1 MFMGNKG
8 NFREDERI
16 VAYHLPPP
24 SPIQCLIKES
34 NNNKKGRCQK
44 MITSYDNCI
53 LRAFMSLSFIQS
65 FIILGNKKYL
75 LLNDY
80 RLVLTKSSSLED
92 LKHLH
97 LHLTGK
103 VKKDV

>member
-1 MFMGNKG
+1 MM
-8 NFREDERI
+8 I
-16 VAYHLPPP
+16 P
-24 SPIQCLIKES
+24 SY
-34 NNNKKGRCQK
+34 NNKLHPGCF
-44 MITSYDNCI
+44 Y
-53 LRAFMSLSFIQS
+53 LSLSLLNPLS
-65 FIILGNKKYL
+65 FLGNKKYL
-75 LLNDY
+75 LLNDC

>member
-1 MFMGNKG
+1 MGNKG
-8 NFREDERI
+8 NFREDERV
-16 VAYHLPPP
+16 VA
-24 SPIQCLIKES
+24 SPFSPFPILCLIKES
-34 NNNKKGRCQK
+34 NNNKKGWCQM
-44 MITSYDNCI
+44 MITSYNNCTLGAFI
-53 LRAFMSLSFIQS
+53 LSLSFTQS

-103 VKKDV
+103 VKKHV